1 MTITSDMKRREYNEV
16 YGYLSKD
23 VINSLPEMTR
33 RKMFL
38 EYITSDPTATGWFIT
53 RTVVTALGDRFINYM
68 IERIIE
74 VLWEDGEDVTKDSVL
89 DGLATLMECF
99 AKDANSLMEY
109 VRTYRE
115 EVLGLDDTQV
125 EEIPEEM
132 VEGMMNKTKSSPK
145 SSPKRDKNG
154 RFTKKN

>member
-1 MTITSDMKRREYNEV
+1 
-16 YGYLSKD
+16 
-23 VINSLPEMTR
+23 
-33 RKMFL
+33 
-38 EYITSDPTATGWFIT
+38 
-53 RTVVTALGDRFINYM
+53 M

-74 VLWEDGEDVTKDSVL
+74 VLREDGEEITKDSIL
-89 DGLATLMECF
+89 DGLATMLECF

-132 VEGMMNKTKSSPK
+132 VEGMISKTKKDSK
-145 SSPKRDKNG
+145 STPKRDKNG
-154 RFTKKN
+154 RFIKSEK